1 MEHLAPIIVDLAIML
16 GVASIVMLCCIRL
29 KQPLVLGYLIAGMI
43 VGPYTPPYMLVS
55 DIPGIKTIAEL
66 GVIFLMFSMGLDF
79 SFHKLKKIGKP
90 ALGVGLFEV
99 LFMIGVGYGL
109 GRLLHW
115 SPTESLF
122 LGAALSISSTT
133 IIIKA
138 LNELHLKNAPFAHL
152 IFGVLIVEDL
162 LAILLLVALPLLAVY
177 EANLTQT
184 LVRSLIKLI
193 VVVSSWFLIGYFVVP
208 ILFRRW
214 LKKASDEVLI
224 VVSVALCFAMVCLAA
239 YYGYTV
245 ALGAFIMGSI
255 LAETEESSRIEH
267 LVQPLRDIYAAVFF
281 VAVGMLINPL
291 QIWQH
296 IGTVLLI
303 TGVTIF
309 FKTAL
314 SFLGAYGCT
323 RRLSLSTQVG
333 FSMAQ
338 IGEFSFIIAALGLSL
353 NLLDASFYPI
363 VVAVSVLTTFT
374 TPYFIRSS
382 VHLAN
387 YLQTK
392 EPTLATEY
400 TPTAKSIVSQR
411 LGLPY
416 LLNVITFVII
426 FTGAGFAVPIDRDF
440 SHHLFANNLIFAAF
454 YLCAAPFITMLF
466 VLALQTKSILFKIM
480 GVGFTLLILFGL
492 MVHRFDS
499 FINFAIWYAIVL
511 FSSLG
516 LKKMWQKLY
525 HWLSGHLLRNLK
537 LS

>member
-1 MEHLAPIIVDLAIML
+1 MEHLAPIIVDLSIIL
-16 GVASIVMLCCIRL
+16 GVASLVMLCCIGLR
-29 KQPLVLGYLIAGMI
+29 QPLVLGYLIAGMI
-43 VGPYTPPYMLVS
+43 VGPYTPPHILIS
-55 DIPGIKTIAEL
+55 DLPGIKAIAEL

-90 ALGVGLFEV
+90 ALSVGLFEV
-99 LFMIGVGYGL
+99 LIMIAVGYGL

-115 SPTESLF
+115 SSIESLF

-138 LNELHLKNAPFAHL
+138 LNELHLKNTAFAHL

-162 LAILLLVALPLLAVY
+162 LAILLLVALPMLAFY
-177 EANLTQT
+177 DAHLTQT
-184 LVRSLIKLI
+184 LLRSSIKLI
-193 VVVSSWFLIGYFVVP
+193 VVVSSWFLVGYFVVP

-214 LKKASDEVLI
+214 LKSVSDEVLI
-224 VVSVALCFAMVCLAA
+224 VVSVALCFALVCLAA

-255 LAETEESSRIEH
+255 LAETEEAARIER

-309 FKTAL
+309 FKMAL

-338 IGEFSFIIAALGLSL
+338 IGEFSFIIAGLGLSL
-353 NLLDASFYPI
+353 NLLDPSFYPI

-374 TPYFIRSS
+374 TPYLIRSS
-382 VHLAN
+382 VYLAQR
-387 YLQTK
+387 LQVK
-392 EPTLATEY
+392 EPTEQAYAKATHSK
-400 TPTAKSIVSQR
+400 PNG
-411 LGLPY
+411 GLLVY
-416 LLNVITFVII
+416 GLNLVILVII
-426 FTGAGFAVPIDRDF
+426 FTGAGFAVPIERDF
-440 SHHLFANNLIFAAF
+440 SHHLLMNNLIFAAF

-466 VLALQTKSILFKIM
+466 ALSFQARAILFKIL
-480 GVGFTLLILFGL
+480 GTAWTLLILFGL

-499 FINFAIWYAIVL
+499 FTNFAIWYGVILA
-511 FSSLG
+511 SSYG
-516 LKKMWQKLY
+516 LRKSWQKL
-525 HWLSGHLLRNLK
+525 HRWLSLHLLRNLK
-537 LS
+537 LRD